1 MSKSFNHNFSRSVKR
16 LKTEPKEFNQVWYIV
31 RDGKTLRV
39 EAHPEGKKVV
49 RAVIGKKSAAEK
61 VLKRMKR

>member
-1 MSKSFNHNFSRSVKR
+1 MTLNFHRAVIHLRRKPQR
-16 LKTEPKEFNQVWYIV
+16 FIEVWYIV

-61 VLKRMKR
+61 ILKRMKR